1 MVENKVN
8 KAVKS
13 VIGNGLKLNK
23 TKCSQG
29 LLDPPLA
36 LGFMLIKMRYTFNH
50 IVCGRAP

>member
-36 LGFMLIKMRYTFNH
+36 LGLMLIKIKYAFKH
-50 IVCGRAP
+50 VVCGRAP